1 MEERAKDIAASFVTH
16 VHKMAGIRADEE
28 SEEGI
33 RNLTVHS
40 FLSFFHFFAQK
51 PKEIEEDTCNL
62 TVPTLNSVCPVF
74 FLHRR
79 CFFHKKLTQV
89 MSSVRQVDS
98 ILDSI
103 YVYRVH
109 DYIEQIAVVTSLQKF
124 LDKHPQVKL
133 VRCCPLPQTVER
145 AACADTMGFQHGE
158 RGLEVGRGVTEECV
172 PILKCA

>member
-1 MEERAKDIAASFVTH
+1 MSLYSDLIVQITVRLRSCDIH
-16 VHKMAGIRADEE
+16 HHCGIH
-28 SEEGI
+28 
-33 RNLTVHS
+33 NLTVHS
-40 FLSFFHFFAQK
+40 FLSFFSFAQK
-51 PKEIEEDTCNL
+51 PKEIEEDTRNL
-62 TVPTLNSVCPVF
+62 TVSTLNSVCPVF
-74 FLHRR
+74 FWHRR
-79 CFFHKKLTQV
+79 RFLNKKLTQV
-89 MSSVRQVDS
+89 MSSFRQVDS